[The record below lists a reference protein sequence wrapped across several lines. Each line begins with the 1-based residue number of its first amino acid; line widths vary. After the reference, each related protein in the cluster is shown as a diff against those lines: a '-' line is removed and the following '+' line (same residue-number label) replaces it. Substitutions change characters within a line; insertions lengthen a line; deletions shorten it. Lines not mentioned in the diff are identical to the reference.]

1 MFGFFVGTLCLVG
14 FIGVLRRRHWRHHAF
29 YGHAL
34 HGGGWHGHGWHGG
47 CGGGRFGRHGYGPG
61 WGLYRAFQE
70 LDTSPGQ
77 EKAIRSALGDL
88 RTSLS
93 ELRPELRVLRS
104 QVAKSLE
111 SEQFD
116 APELEASLERQAAA
130 VGRIGPVF
138 ASVLGRIHE
147 ALDPDQRRRLARLV
161 ESGPGY
167 CAV

>member
-14 FIGVLRRRHWRHHAF
+14 FFGVLRRRHWRYHGF
-29 YGHAL
+29 YGRGFHR
-34 HGGGWHGHGWHGG
+34 HGWHGGG
-47 CGGGRFGRHGYGPG
+47 CGGGRFGHHGNGGG
-61 WGLYRAFQE
+61 WVMYRAFQE

-77 EKAIRSALGDL
+77 EKAIRSALGEL
-88 RTSLS
+88 RESLS
-93 ELRPELRVLRS
+93 ELRPELRALRS
-104 QVAKSLE
+104 QVAKSL
-111 SEQFD
+111 SAEQFD

-130 VGRIGPVF
+130 AGRIGPVF

>member
-14 FIGVLRRRHWRHHAF
+14 FIGVLRRRHWRHHGF
-29 YGHAL
+29 YGHGF
-34 HGGGWHGHGWHGG
+34 HGGGGWHGGG
-47 CGGGRFGRHGYGPG
+47 CGGGRFGRHGSGGRG
-61 WGLYRAFQE
+61 WVMYRAFQE

-88 RTSLS
+88 RASLS

-104 QVAKSLE
+104 QVAKSLS

-130 VGRIGPVF
+130 VGRMGPVF